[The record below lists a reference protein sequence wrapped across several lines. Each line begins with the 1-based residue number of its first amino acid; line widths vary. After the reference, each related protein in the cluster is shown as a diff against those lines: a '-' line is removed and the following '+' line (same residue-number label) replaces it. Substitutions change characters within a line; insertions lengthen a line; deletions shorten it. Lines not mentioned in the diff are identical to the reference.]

1 MNFEPQGSFFISSF
15 SCDNF
20 PKFLLLY
27 FSQLLKIQLRI
38 LPGVWGRSHQ
48 VILSLA
54 VKTGRFW
61 SVGDMIF
68 GILWTQYLS
77 SQRPEQE
84 PSEIFRKRT
93 DNVR

>member
-1 MNFEPQGSFFISSF
+1 M
-15 SCDNF
+15 
-20 PKFLLLY
+20 
-27 FSQLLKIQLRI
+27 
-38 LPGVWGRSHQ
+38 GVWGRSHQ

-77 SQRPEQE
+77 SQKPKKNLLRLLGSARIPYGIGDDPIEASRE
-84 PSEIFRKRT
+84 G
-93 DNVR
+93 V

>member
-1 MNFEPQGSFFISSF
+1 ML
-15 SCDNF
+15 D
-20 PKFLLLY
+20 FLW
-27 FSQLLKIQLRI
+27 
-38 LPGVWGRSHQ
+38 GGWGRSHQ

-77 SQRPEQE
+77 SQRPNKKQVR
-84 PSEIFRKRT
+84 SLG
-93 DNVR
+93 NVLTM

>member
-20 PKFLLLY
+20 SKFLPIY
-27 FSQLLKIQLRI
+27 FSQLVKIDVRFSL
-38 LPGVWGRSHQ
+38 GVWGRSHQ

-54 VKTGRFW
+54 VTTERFL
-61 SVGDMIF
+61 SAGDMIF

-77 SQRPEQE
+77 SQRPN
-84 PSEIFRKRT
+84 KKK
-93 DNVR
+93 VRSLGSVLTM